1 MVCFSS
7 QRINMGFAKWV
18 FRERQDLL
26 NTGKEGE
33 DKDIGG
39 DTTLMMRLWE
49 DVVFLSTKE
58 EAYWLS
64 QST

>member
-7 QRINMGFAKWV
+7 QSNHLGLAKWV
-18 FRERQDLL
+18 FREYQDLL

-39 DTTLMMRLWE
+39 AKTPMMRLWE

-64 QST
+64 QSS